1 MDQATLWI
9 TIACYVAIFFGVLV
23 FFLSIA
29 RYCITYHIFETIQMR
44 LKGNIEEYDRLRRA
58 QMKQDVEAAA
68 DTWIRGK
75 HKKKKMPFI
84 SLLYRRIEMT
94 GVTRAIPGFSESTFL
109 STLLVIDLVA
119 FVIGLR
125 FANILVA
132 LAVIAGAIFV
142 EWYLIAMVI
151 YRRKIAMESQLLS
164 FANACA
170 SASMQYADIIDIFG
184 AVADQQQSPFKEALL
199 ECYTEAKKTI
209 DKPAALDHLKRK
221 FDSNQ
226 LNFVIDNL
234 EECSRSTGDYHGVS
248 KDIAQT
254 LSIYD
259 ESFQKQQAT
268 LRNAKMTITAMFFI
282 SCGILYS
289 LSKFIG
295 DNAIDLLTSTV
306 GLIVIIIMLA
316 IYFYGMNIK
325 AEMND

>member
-1 MDQATLWI
+1 MDQATLI
-9 TIACYVAIFFGVLV
+9 TIACYVGMFIGVLV

-29 RYCITYHIFETIQMR
+29 KYCVTYHIFETIQMR
-44 LKGNIEEYDRLRRA
+44 LKGNIEEYDRLRRE
-58 QMKQDVEAAA
+58 QMKHDVEAAA
-68 DTWIRGK
+68 DTWTRGK
-75 HKKKKMPFI
+75 NKKKKMPFI
-84 SLLYRRIEMT
+84 SVLYRRIEMT
-94 GVTRAIPGFSESTFL
+94 GITRAIPGFSESTFL
-109 STLLVIDLVA
+109 AILLIVDLIA
-119 FVIGLR
+119 FILGIR
-125 FANILVA
+125 FANVLVA
-132 LAVIAGAIFV
+132 AAIVVGAIFV
-142 EWYLIAMVI
+142 EWYLMSMAI

-184 AVADQQQSPFKEALL
+184 AVADQQQSPFREALL

-209 DKPAALDHLKRK
+209 DKAAALDHLKKK

-234 EECSRSTGDYHGVS
+234 EECSRSTGDYHGVA

-268 LRNAKMTITAMFFI
+268 LRNAKMTITAMFII
-282 SCGILYS
+282 SCGIIWT

-295 DNAIDLLTSTV
+295 DNALDLLTSTV
-306 GLIVIIIMLA
+306 GIIVIIVMLA